1 EKSGYQGY
9 LGFDIFPYRIHPVRA
24 LQLCARNTLDLYRLL
39 KSLERDALHK
49 AQEKMDAAQAHELA
63 RKVFFK

>member
-1 EKSGYQGY
+1 M
-9 LGFDIFPYRIHPVRA
+9 
-24 LQLCARNTLDLYRLL
+24 L